1 MELREYILNNMD
13 NLDIDIETMNKISD
27 FILEF
32 EENRKTQKCNMCMYC
47 NNSPEEKDNLFF
59 CFNIHT
65 PVRLIGNKDK
75 TLNFGCDLETS
86 VAKKQEQ
93 TGPTKL
99 ISPIFPTA
107 CQSLITI

>member
-75 TLNFGCDLETS
+75 TLNFGCDFFIGNKS
-86 VAKKQEQ
+86 VNVTVEDKVLPEK
-93 TGPTKL
+93 
-99 ISPIFPTA
+99 ISKD
-107 CQSLITI
+107 CEDV